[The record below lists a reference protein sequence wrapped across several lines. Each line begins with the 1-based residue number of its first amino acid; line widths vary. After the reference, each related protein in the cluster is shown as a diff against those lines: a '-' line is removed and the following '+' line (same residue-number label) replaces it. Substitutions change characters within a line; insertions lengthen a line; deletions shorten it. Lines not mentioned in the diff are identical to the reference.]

1 MGKKGFTLIEM
12 LVGLVLLA
20 IGLLAMAGMQIK
32 SVNGNFFSANLTQA
46 SILAQDRLEALRRF
60 DFTHAELDL
69 GPHNDGQIQVQIPG
83 QIFSRDYTVSLVPG
97 TVMRSITVNVRWNDN
112 SSHAIAFTTV
122 RAD

>member
-46 SILAQDRLEALRRF
+46 SIMAQDRLEALRQL

-69 GPHNDGQIQVQIPG
+69 GTHNDGTIPG
-83 QIFSRDYTVSLVPG
+83 TIFSRDYSVSLVPG

>member
-20 IGLLAMAGMQIK
+20 IGLLAIAGMQIR
-32 SVNGNFFSANLTQA
+32 SVNGNSFSANLTQA
-46 SILAQDRLEALRRF
+46 SILAQDRFESLRQL

-69 GPHNDGQIQVQIPG
+69 GTHTDGLIPG
-83 QIFSRDYTVSLVPG
+83 TIVSRDYAVSLVPG
-97 TVMRSITVNVRWNDN
+97 TVMRSITVNVRWTDN
-112 SSHAIAFTTV
+112 SSHTIAFTTV

>member
-12 LVGLVLLA
+12 LVGLILLA
-20 IGLLAMAGMQIK
+20 IGLLAIAGMQIK

-46 SILAQDRLEALRRF
+46 SILAQDRLEGLRQL
-60 DFTHAELDL
+60 DFTRAELDL
-69 GPHNDGQIQVQIPG
+69 GAHNDGQIQG
-83 QIFSRDYTVSLVPG
+83 FSRDYTVSLVPG